1 MQAAMSRFAPTSI
14 HSPEDPVDMFAP
26 LLKKL
31 FGSKNEREVKRML
44 KTVQAVNALEEQM
57 IALSDEQLR
66 GKTEEFKARL
76 AKGETLDQL
85 LPEAFAV
92 CREAGK
98 RVMGMRHFDV
108 QLIGGMTLHEGKIAE
123 MRTGEGKT
131 LVGTLA
137 VYLNALSGK
146 GVHVVTVNE
155 YLARRDANWMRPLYE
170 FLGLSVGIVTPFQ
183 PPEEKR
189 AAYAA
194 DITYGTNNEFGFDY
208 LRDNMAFSL
217 EDKFQRELNFAV
229 IDEVDSILIDEA
241 RTPLIISGQAED
253 SSKMYVEINRL
264 IPRLKQHIEEE
275 EGVVTQEGHYK
286 VDEKSRQVELNEA
299 GHQYVEE
306 MLTAAGLLAEGESLY
321 SAHNLGLLTHVYAGL
336 RAHKLFHRNV
346 EYIVQDGQVILID
359 EHTGRTMPGRRL
371 SEGLHQ
377 AIEAKEGVNIQ
388 AESQTLASTTFQNYF
403 RLYNKLS
410 GMTGTADTEAFEFR
424 QIYGLDVMVIPTNKP
439 VARKDFNDLVYL
451 TQEEKYQA
459 IIADIKECQAQGR
472 PVLVGTATIET
483 SEYVS
488 QLLNR
493 EGIEHKVLNAKF
505 HDKEAEIIA
514 QAGRPGALTI
524 ATNMAG
530 RGTDILLGGNWEVEV
545 AALENPSEEQ
555 IAQIKAEWQK
565 RHQQVIEAG
574 GLHVIA
580 SERHES
586 RRIDNQLRGRA
597 GRQGDPGSSR
607 FYLSLEDNLM
617 RIFASDRVKNFMKAL
632 GMQSGEA
639 IEHRMVTNAI
649 EKAQRKVEGR
659 NFDMRKQLL
668 EFDDVA
674 NEQRKVIYHMRNSLL
689 AADNVGDTIAEFR
702 EEVLTAAINNHIP
715 PQSMPEQWDVAGLE
729 ATLQSDFGIK
739 LPIQQWL
746 DEDDKL
752 YEETLRERILAELL
766 AAYNEKETQ
775 ASAEALRT
783 FEKQILLRVLDD
795 LWKDH
800 LSTMDHLRHGIHLR
814 GYAQKNPKQEYK
826 RESFALFQELLESI
840 KRDTIRVLS
849 HVQVR
854 REDPAEEEA
863 RLRREAEAMAER
875 MQFQHADASALASE
889 EKDGEQGGVAVAT
902 APVRAEAKVGRNE
915 PCPCGSGKK
924 YKHCHGQIG

>member
-1 MQAAMSRFAPTSI
+1 MEVF
-14 HSPEDPVDMFAP
+14 VDMFAP

-44 KTVQAVNALEEQM
+44 KAVQSVNALEEQM
-57 IALSDEQLR
+57 LSLSDEQLR
-66 GKTEEFKARL
+66 SKTEEFKARL
-76 AKGETLDQL
+76 EKGETLDQI

-108 QLIGGMTLHEGKIAE
+108 QLIGGMTLHEGRIAE

-131 LVGTLA
+131 LVATLA
-137 VYLNALSGK
+137 VYLNALAGK
-146 GVHVVTVNE
+146 GVHVVTVND

-217 EDKFQRELNFAV
+217 QEKNQRELNFAV

-253 SSKMYVEINRL
+253 SSKLYQQINLL
-264 IPRLKQHIEEE
+264 IPRLTQHIEEE
-275 EGVVTQEGHYK
+275 EGVVTQEGHFSI
-286 VDEKSRQVELNEA
+286 DEKTRQVELNEA
-299 GHQYVEE
+299 GHQYIEE
-306 MLTAAGLLAEGESLY
+306 LLTQAGLLAEGESLY

-346 EYIVQDGQVILID
+346 EYIVQNNQVLLID

-377 AIEAKEGVNIQ
+377 AIEAKEGLQIQ
-388 AESQTLASTTFQNYF
+388 PESQTLASTTFQNYF
-403 RLYNKLS
+403 RLYKKLS
-410 GMTGTADTEAFEFR
+410 GMTGTADTEAFEFQ
-424 QIYGLDVMVIPTNKP
+424 QIYNLPVVVIPTNRP
-439 VARKDFNDLVYL
+439 LARKDFNDLVYL
-451 TQEEKYQA
+451 TQEEKFAA
-459 IIADIKECQAQGR
+459 IIADIKECREQGR
-472 PVLVGTATIET
+472 PVLVGTATIES

-488 QLLNR
+488 RLLEK
-493 EGIEHKVLNAKF
+493 EGFEHKVLNAKH

-514 QAGRPGALTI
+514 QAGRPGAVTI

-545 AALENPSEEQ
+545 AALENPTEEQ
-555 IAQIKAEWQK
+555 VAQIKADWQK
-565 RHQQVIEAG
+565 RHQQVLEAG

-607 FYLSLEDNLM
+607 FYLSLEDSLM

-632 GMQSGEA
+632 GMESGEA

-668 EFDDVA
+668 EYDDVA

-689 AADNVGDTIAEFR
+689 AADEIGQTIAEFR
-702 EEVLTAAINNHIP
+702 QEALDAAISAHIP
-715 PQSMPEQWDVAGLE
+715 PQSLPEQWDIPGLE
-729 ATLQSDFGIK
+729 AVLYSDFGK
-739 LPIQQWL
+739 RLPVQQWL
-746 DEDDKL
+746 DEDEKL
-752 YEETLRERILAELL
+752 YEETLRERILEALL
-766 AAYNEKETQ
+766 AAYNEKEEL
-775 ASAEALRT
+775 AGAEALRS
-783 FEKQILLRVLDD
+783 FEKQIVLRVLDD

-826 RESFALFQELLESI
+826 RESFTLFQDLLESI
-840 KRDTIRVLS
+840 KRDSIRVLS

-863 RLRREAEAMAER
+863 RLRREAEELAKR
-875 MQFQHADASALASE
+875 MQFQHAEVSALDQPE
-889 EKDGEQGGVAVAT
+889 EEPEVEGQADVAAT
-902 APVRAEAKVGRNE
+902 PVRTEPKIGRNE

-924 YKHCHGQIG
+924 YKHCHGQVQ

>member
-1 MQAAMSRFAPTSI
+1 
-14 HSPEDPVDMFAP
+14 MFAP

-31 FGSKNEREVKRML
+31 FGSKNEREVKRLL
-44 KTVQAVNALEEQM
+44 KAVQSVNAFEEKM
-57 IALSDEQLR
+57 VALSDEQLR
-66 GKTEEFKARL
+66 GKTAEFKERL

-92 CREAGK
+92 AREAGK

-108 QLIGGMTLHEGKIAE
+108 QLIGGMALHEGTIAE

-131 LVGTLA
+131 LVATLG

-146 GVHVVTVNE
+146 GVHVVTVND

-170 FLGLSVGIVTPFQ
+170 FLGLTVGVVTPFQ

-208 LRDNMAFSL
+208 LRDNMAFSM
-217 EDKFQRELNFAV
+217 EEKFQRELNFAV

-253 SSKMYVEINRL
+253 SSKMYVEINKL
-264 IPRLKQHIEEE
+264 IPRLKQHIEEV
-275 EGVVTQEGHYK
+275 EGEVTQEGHYK
-286 VDEKSRQVELNEA
+286 IDEKSRQVELNEA
-299 GHQYVEE
+299 GHQFIEE
-306 MLTAAGLLAEGESLY
+306 MLAQVGLLAEGESLY

-346 EYIVQDGQVILID
+346 EYIVQDGQILLID

-377 AIEAKEGVNIQ
+377 AIEAKENLNIQ

-410 GMTGTADTEAFEFR
+410 GMTGTADTEAFEFA
-424 QIYGLDVMVIPTNKP
+424 QIYNLNVMVIPPNKP
-439 VARKDFNDLVYL
+439 LARKDYNDLVYL
-451 TQEEKYQA
+451 TAEEKYAA
-459 IIADIKECQAQGR
+459 IIADIKESMAQGR

-483 SEYVS
+483 SEHMS
-488 QLLNR
+488 NLLQK
-493 EGIEHKVLNAKF
+493 EGIDHKVLNAKY
-505 HDKEAEIIA
+505 HEKEAEIIA

-545 AALENPSEEQ
+545 AAMENPTPEQ
-555 IAQIKAEWQK
+555 IAQVKADWQK
-565 RHQQVIEAG
+565 RHQQVIESG

-607 FYLSLEDNLM
+607 FYLSLEDSLM

-659 NFDMRKQLL
+659 NFDIRKQLL

-689 AADNVGDTIAEFR
+689 AADNIGDTIADFR
-702 EEVLTAAINNHIP
+702 QEVLDATVAQHIP
-715 PQSMPEQWDVAGLE
+715 PQSLPEQWDVAGLE
-729 ATLQSDFGIK
+729 AALASDFGVK

-746 DEDDKL
+746 DEDDHL
-752 YEETLRERILAELL
+752 YEETLREKLMNELM
-766 AAYNEKETQ
+766 AAYNEKEEQ

-826 RESFALFQELLESI
+826 RESFNLFQELLESI

-863 RLRREAEAMAER
+863 RLRREAEELAAR
-875 MQFQHADASALASE
+875 MQFQHAAAPGLEQAE
-889 EKDGEQGGVAVAT
+889 EQEEGAEVAVAA
-902 APVRAEAKVGRNE
+902 APVRNDQKLGRNE
-915 PCPCGSGKK
+915 LCWCGSGKK
-924 YKHCHGQIG
+924 FKHCHGQIN

>member
-1 MQAAMSRFAPTSI
+1 MLAARSSLTAASI
-14 HSPEDPVDMFAP
+14 HSPEDPADMFAP

-44 KTVQAVNALEEQM
+44 KAVQSVNALEEQM

-66 GKTEEFKARL
+66 GKTGEFKARL
-76 AKGETLDQL
+76 AKGETLDQI

-92 CREAGK
+92 AREAGK

-253 SSKMYVEINRL
+253 SSKLYIEINKL

-286 VDEKSRQVELNEA
+286 VDEKTRQVELNEA

-336 RAHKLFHRNV
+336 RAHKLFHRNI
-346 EYIVQDGQVILID
+346 EYIVQNGQVILID

-403 RLYNKLS
+403 RLYAKLS

-459 IIADIKECQAQGR
+459 IIADIKDCQAQGR
-472 PVLVGTATIET
+472 PILVGTATIET

-488 QLLNR
+488 QLLNK

-545 AALENPSEEQ
+545 AALENPTDEQ

-689 AADNVGDTIAEFR
+689 AAENVGDTIAEFR
-702 EEVLTAAINNHIP
+702 EEVLGAAINGHIP

-729 ATLQSDFGIK
+729 STLQSDFGIK

-752 YEETLRERILAELL
+752 YEETLRERILAELI

-826 RESFALFQELLESI
+826 RESFTLFQELLDSI
-840 KRDTIRVLS
+840 KRDTIRVLG

-863 RLRREAEAMAER
+863 RLRREAEALAER
-875 MQFQHADASALASE
+875 MQFQHADASALAE
-889 EKDGEQGGVAVAT
+889 EEGSAEEGDVAAAV
-902 APVRAEAKVGRNE
+902 APVRSENKVGRNE